1 MLDALLEKHPAKQ
14 PASPDIILIN
24 SSTPPTPHPIIFD
37 SIDAST
43 IRAAALHTDGSAS
56 PSGIDARGWR
66 RLCSSFH
73 SSSTD
78 LCHSLALMAR
88 RLCSSF
94 VDPQSLAPFL
104 SCRLIALD
112 KNPGVRPIG
121 IGEVA
126 RRIVAKAVLTILR
139 TDIQEA
145 AGSLQLCA
153 GQISGV
159 EAAVHAIHDSFN
171 SENCQAALLI
181 DATNAFNCLN
191 REAALH
197 NIRHLCSSF
206 STILI
211 NTYCS
216 PTELFVDG
224 STILSQEGTTQG
236 DPLAMP
242 MYALGILP
250 LIQRSSVDVNQVWY
264 ADDAAATGTVLNL
277 KEWWDN
283 INNFGP
289 SYGYLANAKKS
300 WLVVKEAY
308 YTSALSAFHG
318 TNLNITTT
326 GKPHLGVHLGTQ
338 SFVEGQR

>member
-1 MLDALLEKHPAKQ
+1 
-14 PASPDIILIN
+14 
-24 SSTPPTPHPIIFD
+24 
-37 SIDAST
+37 
-43 IRAAALHTDGSAS
+43 
-56 PSGIDARGWR
+56 
-66 RLCSSFH
+66 
-73 SSSTD
+73 
-78 LCHSLALMAR
+78 MAR

-104 SCRLIALD
+104 SCCLIALD

-126 RRIVAKAVLTILR
+126 RRIVAKAILTVLR

-159 EAAVHAIHDSFN
+159 EAAVHAIHGSFN
-171 SENCQAALLI
+171 SESCQAALLI
-181 DATNAFNCLN
+181 DATSAFNCLN

-197 NIRHLCSSF
+197 NIRHLCPSF

-211 NTYCS
+211 NTYRS

-250 LIQRSSVDVNQVWY
+250 LIQRSSSTTREFFSTYSW
-264 ADDAAATGTVLNL
+264 AVLD
-277 KEWWDN
+277 K
-283 INNFGP
+283 FGD
-289 SYGYLANAKKS
+289 YLRI
-300 WLVVKEAY
+300 LQDPYV
-308 YTSALSAFHG
+308 
-318 TNLNITTT
+318 
-326 GKPHLGVHLGTQ
+326 
-338 SFVEGQR
+338 

>member
-1 MLDALLEKHPAKQ
+1 M
-14 PASPDIILIN
+14 N
-24 SSTPPTPHPIIFD
+24 NSTPPTPHPIIFD

-43 IRAAALHTDGSAS
+43 IRAAALHTDGSAG
-56 PSGIDARGWR
+56 PSGIDAREWR

-126 RRIVAKAVLTILR
+126 RRIVAKAVLTVLR

-159 EAAVHAIHDSFN
+159 EAAEHAIHDSFN
-171 SENCQAALLI
+171 SESCQAALLI

-191 REAALH
+191 RRPL
-197 NIRHLCSSF
+197 
-206 STILI
+206 ST
-211 NTYCS
+211 TYDI
-216 PTELFVDG
+216 F
-224 STILSQEGTTQG
+224 
-236 DPLAMP
+236 
-242 MYALGILP
+242 
-250 LIQRSSVDVNQVWY
+250 
-264 ADDAAATGTVLNL
+264 
-277 KEWWDN
+277 
-283 INNFGP
+283 
-289 SYGYLANAKKS
+289 
-300 WLVVKEAY
+300 
-308 YTSALSAFHG
+308 
-318 TNLNITTT
+318 
-326 GKPHLGVHLGTQ
+326 VHL
-338 SFVEGQR
+338 FLLF